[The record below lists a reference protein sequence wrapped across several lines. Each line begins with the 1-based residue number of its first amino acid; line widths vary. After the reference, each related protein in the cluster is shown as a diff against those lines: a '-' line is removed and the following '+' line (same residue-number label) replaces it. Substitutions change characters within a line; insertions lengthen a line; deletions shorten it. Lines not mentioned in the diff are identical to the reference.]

1 MALRRKNRGEKMKI
15 YVFGV
20 LAVLAVSGAASAQSV
35 PVGGTGQAIVGRFF
49 AGIDCRTGQPT
60 GVGTAGLYTPFVAG
74 IPTQYLFKAGATHND
89 VDTAVLTGVFSKGS
103 LTNVQNYNMTNTVL
117 SAINVNYY
125 YHPNSSPKDWT
136 DYDGFQAGTLVAT
149 YAVQQELFSTV
160 NGTSWGIVSGPF
172 TYSADFVLPDGSY
185 ANLQRLMPGG
195 ITVSTLASLN
205 TYVSATPGGAPQVV
219 DLTTGKGPFVLGSC
233 AVMIP
238 FSGPGFNPAG
248 GDPRS
253 LGLLEKP
260 QTADS
265 SKQDV
270 K

>member
-1 MALRRKNRGEKMKI
+1 MKTRTCSFLLAALAG
-15 YVFGV
+15 
-20 LAVLAVSGAASAQSV
+20 LTSANAQTV

-60 GVGTAGLYTPFVAG
+60 GVGTAGLYLPFIAG
-74 IPTQYLFKAGATHND
+74 IPTQFLFKAGATHND
-89 VDTAVLTGVFSKGS
+89 VDTAVLTGVFSRGS
-103 LTNVQNYNMTNTVL
+103 LTNVQNYNMTNTFL
-117 SAINVNYY
+117 SAIQVNYY
-125 YHPNSSPKDWT
+125 YHPNSTPKDWT
-136 DYDGFQAGTLVAT
+136 DYDGFQAGQLVAT
-149 YAVQQELFSTV
+149 YAVQQEMFSTV

-172 TYSADFVLPDGSY
+172 TYAADFVLPDGSY

-195 ITVSTLASLN
+195 ITVSTLASLI

-248 GDPRS
+248 GDRNA
-253 LGLLEKP
+253 LGLQERPGSAESVKP
-260 QTADS
+260 DS
-265 SKQDV
+265 R
-270 K
+270 

>member
-1 MALRRKNRGEKMKI
+1 MKTRALGF
-15 YVFGV
+15 VFAALAGV
-20 LAVLAVSGAASAQSV
+20 AGANAQPV

-49 AGIDCRTGQPT
+49 AGIDCKTGQPT
-60 GVGTAGLYTPFVAG
+60 GVGTAGLYTPFIAG

-103 LTNVQNYNMTNTVL
+103 LTNVQNFNMTNTFL
-117 SAINVNYY
+117 SAIQVNYY

-136 DYDGFQAGTLVAT
+136 DYDGFQTGQLVAT
-149 YAVQQELFSTV
+149 YAVQQEMFSTV

-195 ITVSTLASLN
+195 ITVSTLASLI

-219 DLTTGKGPFVLGSC
+219 DLTTGKGPFVLGTC

-248 GDPRS
+248 GNLHG
-253 LGLLEKP
+253 LGLLDKP
-260 QTADS
+260 GTADS
-265 SKQDV
+265 AKPDP